1 MSQRGFT
8 LLELLV
14 AMVIFAMLAVA
25 GWQVFDGVSK
35 ARERAQIQADI
46 LADMQYSYLQIQQ
59 DMAQLVA
66 YQSLTAADVPTS
78 PASDSAQQIAPM
90 PFLTL
95 NTTRVEFIRFAD
107 PDPRYRSSPTLQRVA
122 YEFVGSQLIRHQYV
136 SLDTSNNV
144 SIDSV
149 LLSAISDGRW
159 QAYLPEVSDRF
170 PDDGTAPANT
180 AQDNDNNERILLP
193 KGIGVSFSYQDR
205 PLSWRW
211 ALAPQLVQVPKV
223 ASNTPKTDNG
233 GGSGN
238 NGNDDGGANGAGGN
252 NPNTNGDTPNS
263 GTNGTSGT
271 NPATNTMSN
280 TGGIVP
286 EQSAQ
291 GAGL

>member
-1 MSQRGFT
+1 MRQRGFT

-66 YQSLTAADVPTS
+66 YESLTAADAPTNTM
-78 PASDSAQQIAPM
+78 SDPAQQIAPT
-90 PFLTL
+90 PFLTFD
-95 NTTRVEFIRFAD
+95 TARVEFIRFAD

-122 YEFVGSQLIRHQYV
+122 YEFAGSQLIRHQYV

-149 LLSAISDGRW
+149 LLSAVSDGRW

-170 PDDGTAPANT
+170 PDDSNTNT
-180 AQDNDNNERILLP
+180 AQDDDNNERILLP

-205 PLSWRW
+205 PLAWRW
-211 ALAPQLVQVPKV
+211 ALAPQPVQVPKV
-223 ASNTPKTDNG
+223 ASNTSKTDNG
-233 GGSGN
+233 GVSEN
-238 NGNDDGGANGAGGN
+238 NGNDDGGA
-252 NPNTNGDTPNS
+252 S
-263 GTNGTSGT
+263 GTDPVP
-271 NPATNTMSN
+271 PATNTMSN